1 MHGIYDTIVS
11 YKSSMHD
18 ILIHEQLYAPPMLIN
33 ITITSFSF
41 DQKKMHSIPTT
52 KIASKS
58 EVNKEHWPNE

>member
-1 MHGIYDTIVS
+1 MHGIYDTIAS

-41 DQKKMHSIPTT
+41 D
-52 KIASKS
+52 
-58 EVNKEHWPNE
+58 E